1 MAGRKTL
8 TITDRQYQVLQI
20 LWDRGPLTVRELMQ
34 HLPRGERQPYT
45 TALGLVQNMERQG
58 LLGHVKEGVTHR
70 YVPLVDRRQMTGRL
84 VQDFL
89 NRFFGGSA
97 EALVLGLVDA
107 AALSPQELGELE
119 AKLSA
124 TAGETQAPSAAGTA
138 PHGTRETRGN
148 RQRKGTK

>member
-1 MAGRKTL
+1 VAGRKTL
-8 TITDRQYQVLQI
+8 AITDRQYQVLQI

-58 LLGHVKEGVTHR
+58 LLGHEKEGVTHR
-70 YVPLVDRRQMTGRL
+70 YVPLVDRREMTGRL
-84 VQDFL
+84 VKDFL

-107 AALSPQELGELE
+107 EALSPEELGELE
-119 AKLSA
+119 ARLSA
-124 TAGETQAPSAAGTA
+124 GEAEAGSATRTAAEPAPES
-138 PHGTRETRGN
+138 RGN
-148 RQRKGTK
+148 TSRKGKKR

>member
-1 MAGRKTL
+1 
-8 TITDRQYQVLQI
+8 
-20 LWDRGPLTVRELMQ
+20 MQ

-70 YVPLVDRRQMTGRL
+70 YVPRVDRREMTGRL
-84 VQDFL
+84 VKDFL

-107 AALSPQELGELE
+107 EALSPEELGQLE
-119 AKLSA
+119 ARL
-124 TAGETQAPSAAGTA
+124 AADEPEAASVPRTVVEPPQGLRRNT
-138 PHGTRETRGN
+138 N
-148 RQRKGTK
+148 RKGKKK